1 MKLDLDPMVRFSN
14 LTKRSKRDVLFVVI
28 GKSEGYILKYI
39 LYVSIFRE

>member
-14 LTKRSKRDVLFVVI
+14 LTKRDVLFVVI
-28 GKSEGYILKYI
+28 GKSERYILKYI